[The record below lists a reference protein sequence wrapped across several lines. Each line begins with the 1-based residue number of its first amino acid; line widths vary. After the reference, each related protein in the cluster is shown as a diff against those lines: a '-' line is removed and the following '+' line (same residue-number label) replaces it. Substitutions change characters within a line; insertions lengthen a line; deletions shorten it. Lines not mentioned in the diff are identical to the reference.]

1 MEIQFS
7 EPKDIV
13 IIQERKKSI
22 SKITVLE
29 LSDFPGRKQVMAKTL
44 ELGLINLWKDA
55 EYDAIGQWTD
65 ADVQNRI
72 VELYG
77 A

>member
-13 IIQERKKSI
+13 IIQERTKTI
-22 SKITVLE
+22 EKITVLE

-44 ELGLINLWKDA
+44 ELGLITLWKDA

-65 ADVQNRI
+65 TDVQNRI